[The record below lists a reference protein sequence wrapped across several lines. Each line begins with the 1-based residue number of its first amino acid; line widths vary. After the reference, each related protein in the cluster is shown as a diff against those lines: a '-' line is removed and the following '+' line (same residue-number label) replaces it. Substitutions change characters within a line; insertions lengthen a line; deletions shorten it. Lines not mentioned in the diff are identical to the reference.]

1 MRGLFPRYHGPLS
14 NKTVLVLGTEEL
26 CRRGLS
32 SLATSAS
39 AASSQID
46 SASFASSKKE
56 PPLGLPLGRLGSLV
70 KTRFLEVL
78 LHSQTPGLGKS
89 SKIFPLPTSRDQIS
103 SFFCSAQ
110 ACEVDWV
117 QAICLGLNSYWG
129 GPLFNEGEVNL
140 FHGKLLEN
148 FLHDVHRIS
157 ELKDTVD
164 EFDWN
169 SFSQCRTI
177 D

>member
-1 MRGLFPRYHGPLS
+1 M
-14 NKTVLVLGTEEL
+14 
-26 CRRGLS
+26 
-32 SLATSAS
+32 
-39 AASSQID
+39 
-46 SASFASSKKE
+46 
-56 PPLGLPLGRLGSLV
+56 
-70 KTRFLEVL
+70 L

-169 SFSQCRTI
+169 SFFQCRTI
-177 D
+177 DYKGDEIKTAKSFSWANIGPALPREIAVVQLRDLCEMGYTMLIISRRF